1 MKFRKMACRLIHKAL
16 TGAKARRSE
25 HVDRHLLYAA
35 WDILD
40 QTWSEFD
47 AMKAFVPGP
56 FTRHEDIVRFADGWV
71 SLEIPRFAKSHKA
84 DRQFA
89 TCYRKSSCLK
99 HIMS

>member
-1 MKFRKMACRLIHKAL
+1 MSLRQMACRLIHKAL

-25 HVDRHLLYAA
+25 SVDRHLLHAA

-47 AMKAFVPGP
+47 AMKAFIPGP

-71 SLEIPRFAKSHKA
+71 SFKIICLGPEHKS
-84 DRQFA
+84 
-89 TCYRKSSCLK
+89 
-99 HIMS
+99 